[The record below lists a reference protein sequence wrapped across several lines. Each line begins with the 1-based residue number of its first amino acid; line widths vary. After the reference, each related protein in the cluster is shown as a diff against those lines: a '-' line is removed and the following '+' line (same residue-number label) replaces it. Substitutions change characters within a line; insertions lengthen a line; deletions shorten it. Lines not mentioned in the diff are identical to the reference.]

1 MNAMGPGF
9 VIDGPLPIRPKY
21 GLLDVAQIPTPSL
34 DQHWMMGG
42 SVDAYPPGIPEA
54 WVPCQDEGSTVTVK
68 ESGEPFPEAT
78 FGPVTLYLPVT
89 CTAAQ
94 SATRDQEFYDRAV
107 RAFEATESWRVEY
120 TLSQG
125 APVAAWNPYLSDT
138 SMVKLNANTPMSPM
152 QGLALLEQAIREL
165 TGKEGV
171 IHADP
176 ATVTAWIGAMLVEPD
191 GPILRTSLNT
201 PVATG
206 GGYVGALP
214 HGAGALTVA
223 QGWAFASGPVVVYRD
238 VLDPDKPTM
247 SENLDRTD
255 NEYTVRVE
263 RHYLPVWDRALQVGV
278 LIDRTLTP

>member
-21 GLLDVAQIPTPSL
+21 GLLDVAQVPPPSL
-34 DQHWMMGG
+34 DPHWMMGG

-54 WVPCQDEGSTVTVK
+54 WVPCQDGSSPDVK
-68 ESGEPFPEAT
+68 EIGEPFPEAT

-94 SATRDQEFYDRAV
+94 SATRDAEFYARAV
-107 RAFEATESWRVEY
+107 AAFEATESWRVEY
-120 TLSQG
+120 VLSQG
-125 APVAAWNPYLSDT
+125 APVAAWNPYLTDT
-138 SMVKLNANTPMSPM
+138 NMVKLNANTPLSPM
-152 QGLALLEQAIREL
+152 QGLALLENAIQEL
-165 TGKEGV
+165 TAREGV

-176 ATVTAWIGAMLVEPD
+176 ATVTAWRASYLVDDD
-191 GPILRTSLNT
+191 GPILRTGLNT

-214 HGAGALTVA
+214 HGAGALTAA
-223 QGWAFASGPVVVYRD
+223 QSWAFASGPVIVRRD

-247 SENLDRTD
+247 AENLDHATND
-255 NEYTVRVE
+255 YTVRVE
-263 RHYLPVWDRALQVGV
+263 RHYLPVWDTVLQVGV